1 MVDLVGYRKWII
13 ILEYDFLIVFE
24 NEKNV
29 FIFVFEI

>member
-29 FIFVFEI
+29 FICVFEI